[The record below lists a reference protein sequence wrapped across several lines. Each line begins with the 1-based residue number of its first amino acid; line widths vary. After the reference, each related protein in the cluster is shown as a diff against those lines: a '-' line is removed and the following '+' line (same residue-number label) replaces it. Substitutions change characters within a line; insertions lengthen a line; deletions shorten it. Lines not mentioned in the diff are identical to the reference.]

1 MTVAATKDVMKET
14 EPVQAERVAE
24 TALETVAE
32 TAEGAPRTSGRCKAD
47 C

>member
-1 MTVAATKDVMKET
+1 MEKAAGARAEAAT
-14 EPVQAERVAE
+14 ERVAE